1 MIKGNTTKHT
11 IIETGL
17 EVASRFGLECVTIG
31 DLAKKIKMSKS
42 GLFAHFQ
49 SKENLQIEILEYA
62 SKEFSNYVVI
72 PALKTKRGIARIK
85 KLVNRWIDWSYKLSG
100 GCIFVTTSSEY
111 SERPGKIRD
120 VLLQQQESWIDC
132 LRRVAIS
139 AIKSGDFSRD
149 IDCDQFAYDLY
160 SLLLGFHYYDRLLND
175 KKSKKRQNIALER
188 LLDTYRPVSSIK
200 HKSILQR

>member
-1 MIKGNTTKHT
+1 MIKGNTTKNT

-17 EVASRFGLECVTIG
+17 EIASRFGLECVTIG
-31 DLAKKIKMSKS
+31 DLAKETNMSKS

-49 SKENLQIEILEYA
+49 SKENLQIEILEHA
-62 SKEFSNYVVI
+62 SKEFTHYVVI
-72 PALKTKRGIARIK
+72 PALKTGRGIPRIK
-85 KLVNRWIDWSYKLSG
+85 KLVSRWIDWSYKLSG

-120 VLLQQQESWIDC
+120 VLLHQQESWIDC
-132 LRRVAIS
+132 LRRVATS
-139 AIKSGDFSRD
+139 AIKAGDFGD
-149 IDCDQFAYDLY
+149 KIDCDQFAYDLY

-188 LLDTYRPVSSIK
+188 LLNTYRPTPSTKV
-200 HKSILQR
+200 

>member
-1 MIKGNTTKHT
+1 MIKGSTTKNT
-11 IIETGL
+11 IIEAGL

-31 DLAKKIKMSKS
+31 NLAKETKMSKS

-49 SKENLQIEILEYA
+49 SKENLQIEILEHA
-62 SKEFSNYVVI
+62 SVEFSQYVVI
-72 PALKTKRGIARIK
+72 PALKTERGIPRIK
-85 KLVNRWIDWSYKLSG
+85 KLVNRWIEWSYKLSG

-120 VLLQQQESWIDC
+120 VLLHQQESWIDC
-132 LRRVAIS
+132 LHRVATS
-139 AIKSGDFSRD
+139 AIKAGDFRKN

-175 KKSKKRQNIALER
+175 KKSKKRQNVALER
-188 LLDTYRPVSSIK
+188 LLNTYRPAPSGTI
-200 HKSILQR
+200 